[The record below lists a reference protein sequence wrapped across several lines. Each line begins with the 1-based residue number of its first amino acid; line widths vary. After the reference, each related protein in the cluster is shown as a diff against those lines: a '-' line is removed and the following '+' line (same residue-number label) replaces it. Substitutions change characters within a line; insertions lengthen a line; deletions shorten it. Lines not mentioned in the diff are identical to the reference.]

1 MAKTY
6 PFVLMLLSCIGW
18 SQRNSTPPSLTIYN
32 QNFAVVRQTVPLQL
46 KAGPNQVSFDEITSY
61 VEPSSVMLRDPVEQV
76 HLSILE
82 QNYRSDAISQY
93 TLLRYFE
100 GKDVDFL
107 VRNGDQQQTQHGR
120 VIRAGTLCVPGA
132 TDASGSY
139 CYADN
144 SVHYSTE
151 PIIELDGKLRFGLP
165 GAPMFPSLGDAALL
179 KPALDWT
186 LQSDKTAQFNAELSY
201 VTGGFTWEA
210 TYNVVTPSQ
219 GDLLDLVGWVTL
231 QNRSGRSFEDARL
244 QLMAGDV
251 NKFVMPGPA
260 MDRLGRAGGVGGGA
274 YVMAGA
280 VPVPQVTESTL
291 DEYHLYSL
299 QRPSTLLNGETKQ
312 VEFLRAANI
321 PSRRIYVYEGYALD
335 ITRYPG
341 GNWDYISQQ
350 RDIGLTTNKRVY
362 VMREFRNSE
371 ADHLGIPLP
380 KGRMRF
386 YRRDSEGRMQF
397 IGENTIE
404 HTPKDETLRVY
415 TGDAFDITAER
426 VRTEFK
432 TDGMRQWMDEAY
444 QVKLRNHKTEA
455 VEVQVVEHMYRGDNW
470 AISANSTDYKKKDS
484 HTAEFTAKLPPNGE
498 QVLTYSVHYTW

>member
-1 MAKTY
+1 MS
-6 PFVLMLLSCIGW
+6 P
-18 SQRNSTPPSLTIYN
+18 R
-32 QNFAVVRQTVPLQL
+32 
-46 KAGPNQVSFDEITSY
+46 
-61 VEPSSVMLRDPVEQV
+61 
-76 HLSILE
+76 
-82 QNYRSDAISQY
+82 
-93 TLLRYFE
+93 
-100 GKDVDFL
+100 
-107 VRNGDQQQTQHGR
+107 
-120 VIRAGTLCVPGA
+120 
-132 TDASGSY
+132 
-139 CYADN
+139 
-144 SVHYSTE
+144 
-151 PIIELDGKLRFGLP
+151 
-165 GAPMFPSLGDAALL
+165 GAPMFPSLGDTALL

-210 TYNVVTPSQ
+210 TYNVGTPNQ
-219 GDLLDLVGWVTL
+219 GDLLDLLGWVTL

-260 MDRLGRAGGVGGGA
+260 MDRLGRGGGVGGGA
-274 YVMAGA
+274 YVMNGA
-280 VPVPQVTESTL
+280 VPTPQVTESTL

-335 ITRYPG
+335 LTRYPG
-341 GNWDYISQQ
+341 GNWDNISQQ
-350 RDIGLTTNKRVY
+350 RDVGLTTNKRVY

-371 ADHLGIPLP
+371 ADHLGMPLP

-404 HTPKDETLRVY
+404 HTPKDDTLRVY

-444 QVKLRNHKTEA
+444 QIKLRNHKTEA
-455 VEVQVVEHMYRGDNW
+455 VEVQVIEHMYRGDNW
-470 AISANSTDYKKKDS
+470 VISANSTDYKKKDS
-484 HTAEFTAKLPPNGE
+484 HTAEFTAKLPPDGE
-498 QVLTYSVHYTW
+498 QTLTYSVHYTW